1 MKSSFEFKNSI
12 LSTRNCNKFRFFEPR
27 FTSLVYTSV
36 VPVNML
42 QVYTLGC
49 YYWSWYLARRGRQQI
64 STTTNRCIDHWQW
77 QWRKLALTHTAT
89 SDHNRPREFHCNYVD
104 ITSLLWRNVHAET
117 FAFQSCHAVIHRFC
131 LSVTQCTFLRSLL
144 SACGLSYIFVVP
156 LWPWRFLAVDCD
168 GYNITF
174 PPGTTVIFLKL

>member
-1 MKSSFEFKNSI
+1 MISMKEDIFVQIIVIGVKQSYNPDSSVWQ
-12 LSTRNCNKFRFFEPR
+12 LLFFWC
-27 FTSLVYTSV
+27 TL
-36 VPVNML
+36 VNML
-42 QVYTLGC
+42 QDYTPGC
-49 YYWSWYLARRGRQQI
+49 YYWSWYLERRGRQQI

-77 QWRKLALTHTAT
+77 QWRKPALTHTAT